1 MTRKKNLCYL
11 NVISRLRFSATED
24 FLDFIPKCCSRFA

>member
-1 MTRKKNLCYL
+1 MTRKKNYVTGD
-11 NVISRLRFSATED
+11 VISRLRFSAAED